1 MEAEAEAASA
11 PTTSRMST
19 RSEVVEVV
27 TRGERRRI
35 WSDEQKRLIL
45 VEAMQPGAMVAEVAR
60 RWGIG
65 TGLIYTWRRQ
75 MRDGELG
82 AMPTPAPTFA
92 QVAVTPPSPPV
103 VEAEPPASSRE
114 GPPGA
119 GDHGAGRIEVALPCG
134 ATVRVGRDV
143 DEAAL
148 RRVLAAV
155 RGR

>member
-1 MEAEAEAASA
+1 MSA
-11 PTTSRMST
+11 RG
-19 RSEVVEVV
+19 EVVEVV

-35 WSDEQKRLIL
+35 WSDEQKRLI
-45 VEAMQPGAMVAEVAR
+45 VAEAMQPGAMVAEVAR

-75 MRDGELG
+75 MREGELG
-82 AMPTPAPTFA
+82 AVLAPAIGFA
-92 QVAVTPPSPPV
+92 QVAVTPSPAM
-103 VEAEPPASSRE
+103 VEAAPPAPLPE
-114 GPPGA
+114 VTAEA
-119 GDHGAGRIEVALPCG
+119 GDRCAGQIEVALPCG

-148 RRVLAAV
+148 RRVLSAV

>member
-1 MEAEAEAASA
+1 MEADAEGTSTH
-11 PTTSRMST
+11 TTARTST

-35 WSDEQKRLIL
+35 WSDEQKRLIV
-45 VEAMQPGAMVAEVAR
+45 VEAMQPGALVTDVAR

-75 MRDGELG
+75 MRGGELG
-82 AMPTPAPTFA
+82 AMPVPAFA
-92 QVAVTPPSPPV
+92 EVTVTSPPATA
-103 VEAEPPASSRE
+103 EREPPAPRPE
-114 GPPGA
+114 VPAAAGDCGA
-119 GDHGAGRIEVALPCG
+119 GQIEVALPCG

-148 RRVLAAV
+148 RRVLSAV
-155 RGR
+155 WAR

>member
-1 MEAEAEAASA
+1 MEAETEL
-11 PTTSRMST
+11 TSTHTSSRKST
-19 RSEVVEVV
+19 CSEIVEVV

-35 WSDEQKRLIL
+35 WSDEQKRLI
-45 VEAMQPGAMVAEVAR
+45 VAEAMQPGAMVAEVAR

-75 MRDGELG
+75 MREGERG
-82 AMPTPAPTFA
+82 AVLAPATGFA
-92 QVAVTPPSPPV
+92 QLAVTPSPTM
-103 VEAEPPASSRE
+103 VEAAPPAPLPE
-114 GPPGA
+114 GPAEA
-119 GDHGAGRIEVALPCG
+119 GDRGAGRIEVALPCG

-155 RGR
+155 RAR

>member
-11 PTTSRMST
+11 HTTSRMST

-75 MRDGELG
+75 MREGELG
-82 AMPTPAPTFA
+82 AMPVPAPTFA
-92 QVAVTPPSPPV
+92 QVSVASH
-103 VEAEPPASSRE
+103 PAM
-114 GPPGA
+114 
-119 GDHGAGRIEVALPCG
+119 
-134 ATVRVGRDV
+134 T
-143 DEAAL
+143 
-148 RRVLAAV
+148 
-155 RGR
+155 